1 MCKVIVFAGTTE
13 GRQIAEFLNRRK
25 ISALIC
31 VATEYGEQLLPAS
44 DTLDVS
50 HNRLSE
56 PEMESLMREK
66 GSPLVLD
73 ATHPYAAEVT
83 ENIRKACEQTGSP
96 YVRVLR
102 ENTAESMETESLY
115 AGSVEEAVT
124 LLEHTKGNILVTTGS
139 KEAEKYTALSDY
151 KKRVFLR
158 VLSLPNVAQQ
168 CAALGFEG
176 RNLICMQG
184 PFSMELNAA
193 MLRQLDCKYLVTKM
207 SGSTGGFQEKIEAA
221 RSCGCIPVMIGR
233 PLKEEGISLIQCK
246 RLLCERFSL
255 SSQAEITLV
264 GIGMG
269 SEKSRTREAAEAV
282 READL
287 LIGARRMVQSC
298 VGRGQDVYVEY
309 DSEKIGNYIRLH
321 PEYEKIAIV
330 LSGDT
335 GFYSGARKLLQVL
348 GNQAKVVCGISSPV
362 YFMSRIQK
370 TWDDTILT
378 SVHGKHTEL
387 VGLIRRHEKV
397 FSILGTSNG
406 IAELAEKLIASG
418 LKNVRM
424 YTGERLSYEDEKI
437 SQGGPEDFLGYEADS
452 LSVVYVENSD
462 YEKLPV
468 THGISD
474 SAFLRDKVPMTKEEV
489 RTVSLSKL
497 RLYEDS
503 VCYDIGAG
511 TGSVSIE
518 MAVRAFSG
526 KGLRHRKETSCR
538 RGFKEKQ
545 SKIRCG
551 KSGNYR
557 RSGPG
562 SHGRFGTLY
571 PCVYRRFFGKYEGDY
586 PSASEKKSLCAD
598 CHKLHCTGDT
608 FRSLTVLKGAA
619 AYGYRD
625 CTDCGKQGKKCGQLP
640 YDDGRK
646 SYLYYFL
653 YRNWRFRIRE
663 ETFMKNIPRFLI
675 TAGASGSG
683 KTLVTCGILQAFK
696 NRGLSGPLF
705 KCGPDYID
713 CMFHAK
719 VIGTASANLD
729 TFLQRRN
736 YPLSAGGKQQRM

>member
-1 MCKVIVFAGTTE
+1 MCKVIIFAGTTE

-102 ENTAESMETESLY
+102 ENTAENMETESLY

-282 READL
+282 RGADL

-348 GNQAKVVCGISSPV
+348 GNQVKVICGISSPV

-387 VGLIRRHEKV
+387 VGLIRRHKKV
-397 FSILGTSNG
+397 FSILGTSDG
-406 IAELAEKLIASG
+406 IAELAERLIASG

-437 SQGGPEDFLGYEADS
+437 RQGGPEDFLGYEADS

-526 KGLRHRKETSCR
+526 KVYAIEKKPLAVEVLKKNKAKFGVGNLEIIEGLAPEAMEDLEPCTHAFIGGS
-538 RGFKEKQ
+538 
-545 SKIRCG
+545 
-551 KSGNYR
+551 SGNMKEIIR
-557 RSGPG
+557 
-562 SHGRFGTLY
+562 LLLKKN
-571 PCVYRRFFGKYEGDY
+571 PCVRIVINCIALETLSEALQCLKELPLTDTEIVQIAASKAKSVASYHMMMGENPIYIISCTGIG
-586 PSASEKKSLCAD
+586 ASE
-598 CHKLHCTGDT
+598 
-608 FRSLTVLKGAA
+608 
-619 AYGYRD
+619 
-625 CTDCGKQGKKCGQLP
+625 
-640 YDDGRK
+640 
-646 SYLYYFL
+646 
-653 YRNWRFRIRE
+653 
-663 ETFMKNIPRFLI
+663 
-675 TAGASGSG
+675 
-683 KTLVTCGILQAFK
+683 
-696 NRGLSGPLF
+696 
-705 KCGPDYID
+705 
-713 CMFHAK
+713 
-719 VIGTASANLD
+719 
-729 TFLQRRN
+729 
-736 YPLSAGGKQQRM
+736 

>member
-13 GRQIAEFLNRRK
+13 GRRIAEFLNRRK

-102 ENTAESMETESLY
+102 ENTAENMETESLY

-221 RSCGCIPVMIGR
+221 RSCGCIPVIIGR

-298 VGRGQDVYVEY
+298 AGRGQDVYVEY

-348 GNQAKVVCGISSPV
+348 GNQVRVVCGISSPV

-387 VGLIRRHEKV
+387 VGLIRRQEKV
-397 FSILGTSNG
+397 FSILGTPNG

-437 SQGGPEDFLGYEADS
+437 SQGGPEDFLGYVADT

-526 KGLRHRKETSCR
+526 KVYAIEKKPLAVEVLKKNKAKFGVGNLEIIEGLAPEAMEDLEPCTHAFIGGS
-538 RGFKEKQ
+538 
-545 SKIRCG
+545 
-551 KSGNYR
+551 SGNMKEIIR
-557 RSGPG
+557 
-562 SHGRFGTLY
+562 LLLKKN
-571 PCVYRRFFGKYEGDY
+571 PCVRIVINCIALETLSEALQCLKELPLTDTEIVQIAASKAKSVASYHMMMGENPIYIVSCTGIG
-586 PSASEKKSLCAD
+586 ASE
-598 CHKLHCTGDT
+598 
-608 FRSLTVLKGAA
+608 
-619 AYGYRD
+619 
-625 CTDCGKQGKKCGQLP
+625 
-640 YDDGRK
+640 
-646 SYLYYFL
+646 
-653 YRNWRFRIRE
+653 
-663 ETFMKNIPRFLI
+663 
-675 TAGASGSG
+675 
-683 KTLVTCGILQAFK
+683 
-696 NRGLSGPLF
+696 
-705 KCGPDYID
+705 
-713 CMFHAK
+713 
-719 VIGTASANLD
+719 
-729 TFLQRRN
+729 
-736 YPLSAGGKQQRM
+736 